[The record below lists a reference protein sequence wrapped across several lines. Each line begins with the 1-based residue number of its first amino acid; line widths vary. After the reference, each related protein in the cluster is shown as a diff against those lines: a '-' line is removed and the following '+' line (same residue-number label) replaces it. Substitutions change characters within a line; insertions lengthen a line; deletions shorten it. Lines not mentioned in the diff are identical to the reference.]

1 MYQHIYDSER
11 QVTPGVGSFTDNR
24 DGGFKEQFKATVES
38 FRNNYQIDI
47 LSDMK
52 QVLNVAPL
60 YEAYKEAMFNDALE
74 ATSESSFATY
84 GHNNNDEYVA
94 MHSDKMDQYIENTRQ
109 TLLTEASSVG
119 LIEPIVGLTMPILKK
134 QYIAN
139 QFKDM
144 LQTIVSTSPIVKYAY
159 ERRFLKNK
167 KGEKKY
173 FPECFYDG
181 SYYEF
186 TDQGI
191 GKEVTN
197 KWYPQAGG
205 TLPLFDLNILE
216 ESGGSLEQRDALSY
230 DFGIKAIKMEIPV
243 PAAAGTGTTM
253 ETIVVDNLDIR
264 PDYAN
269 NTFKYTLEIENK
281 VNPTQAPN
289 KVQVFGSYSPYD
301 GLVTVSAAVD
311 PSTNITI
318 KGIQFGGH
326 LSNANNNET
335 IELDKERHNQQITIA
350 EKERFNAGLTLE
362 KIKDEKA
369 LANIDVTV
377 EVVSDMSDV
386 CAQTADSNTQR
397 FLEQSFQ
404 KVKNMG
410 NRVFQPMGYNFQF
423 ADEVSFDMAAPST
436 YMVPESEWRSKQLR
450 YYLGRMISYIKT
462 KLRDERIMIA
472 ISANSYVVELLNAT
486 DDDIRWVLNS
496 DSNIG
501 GVKLDYKFGV
511 MTVDGTRVHIIASQ
525 KETVE
530 KGFRITVIPL
540 TDTVITYRRYE
551 YSFNIETNYR
561 NALTPLTPNI
571 MCVQRYENIEVLPVQ
586 SCLYIKQYRERNLGL
601 APNAVYSSLSAS
613 HI

>member
-230 DFGIKAIKMEIPV
+230 DFYG
-243 PAAAGTGTTM
+243 
-253 ETIVVDNLDIR
+253 
-264 PDYAN
+264 
-269 NTFKYTLEIENK
+269 
-281 VNPTQAPN
+281 
-289 KVQVFGSYSPYD
+289 
-301 GLVTVSAAVD
+301 
-311 PSTNITI
+311 
-318 KGIQFGGH
+318 
-326 LSNANNNET
+326 
-335 IELDKERHNQQITIA
+335 
-350 EKERFNAGLTLE
+350 
-362 KIKDEKA
+362 
-369 LANIDVTV
+369 
-377 EVVSDMSDV
+377 
-386 CAQTADSNTQR
+386 
-397 FLEQSFQ
+397 
-404 KVKNMG
+404 
-410 NRVFQPMGYNFQF
+410 
-423 ADEVSFDMAAPST
+423 
-436 YMVPESEWRSKQLR
+436 
-450 YYLGRMISYIKT
+450 
-462 KLRDERIMIA
+462 
-472 ISANSYVVELLNAT
+472 
-486 DDDIRWVLNS
+486 
-496 DSNIG
+496 
-501 GVKLDYKFGV
+501 
-511 MTVDGTRVHIIASQ
+511 
-525 KETVE
+525 
-530 KGFRITVIPL
+530 
-540 TDTVITYRRYE
+540 
-551 YSFNIETNYR
+551 NYR
-561 NALTPLTPNI
+561 
-571 MCVQRYENIEVLPVQ
+571 
-586 SCLYIKQYRERNLGL
+586 S
-601 APNAVYSSLSAS
+601 
-613 HI
+613 

>member
-1 MYQHIYDSER
+1 MYQHIYDNDSKT
-11 QVTPGVGSFTDNR
+11 TPGVGSFIDNR
-24 DGGFKEQFKATVES
+24 DEGFKTQFKAMYES
-38 FRNNYQIDI
+38 FKNNYSIDA

-52 QVLNVAPL
+52 QILSVGPL
-60 YEAYKEAMFNDALE
+60 FEAYKEAIFNDAIE
-74 ATSESSFATY
+74 ATSESSFCTY
-84 GHNNNDEYVA
+84 GHNNNDEYVSLHA
-94 MHSDKMDQYIENTRQ
+94 DKMDQYVENTRQ

-119 LIEPIVGLTMPILKK
+119 MIEPIVGLTMPILKK

-159 ERRFLKNK
+159 ERRFLKNA

-216 ESGGSLEQRDALSY
+216 ESGGSLERRDALSY
-230 DFGIKAIKMEIPV
+230 DFGIKALKVDIPV
-243 PAAAGTGTTM
+243 ANPAGGTTT
-253 ETIVVDNLDIR
+253 EEVIIDNLDIR
-264 PDYAN
+264 PDYAS
-269 NTFKYTLEIENK
+269 NTFKYTVEIENK
-281 VNPTQAPN
+281 VDPTQAPN

-301 GLVTVSAAVD
+301 GLVTVSAAADAASNVV
-311 PSTNITI
+311 I

-326 LSNANNNET
+326 LSNSNNTET

-369 LANIDVTV
+369 LANIDTTV

-472 ISANSYVVELLNAT
+472 ISANSYVVELLSAT
-486 DDDIRWVLNS
+486 DDNIRWVLNS

-561 NALTPLTPNI
+561 NALTPNIPNI

-586 SCLYIKQYRERNLGL
+586 SNLYIKQYRERNLGL
-601 APNAVYSSLSAS
+601 APNAVYSSLTAT